1 MIYEMVFSSYLMQAL
16 QGQVVGRE
24 YAVATLARAVTLA
37 LAGRRYS
44 DSSRPLA
51 TLLLAGPT
59 GSGKMH
65 VAQALARVL
74 LGNECKSIYVNCQL
88 LNQQPNPNPY
98 PQSSLYEQLMAGSAL
113 SQMTPPFTPSP
124 FSIVVFEKID
134 MAPPVFR
141 DYLAAA
147 IDRGVLCA
155 LGCMFSLRD
164 TFIILTSDMS
174 KKQTDQ
180 LVGRNIGFFSDEETS
195 EESPRQHLVMLE
207 EIDNLLGA
215 PLVNRIDEIVIFD
228 RLNEQNVITLLD
240 RSLAEMDQKLAASG
254 IGFKIEEAAKTFLL
268 RNCLDDPT
276 HRVRQLKRVVR
287 NYLEFPIY
295 DLMLSGRL
303 APGMAAIVTHEEP
316 RNFLNFRVM
325 VPLYDSWT
333 NNPSPQS
340 IPASKTRARM

>member
-1 MIYEMVFSSYLMQAL
+1 MAYEMVFSSYLMQAL

-24 YAVATLARAVTLA
+24 YAVAALVRSVTLA
-37 LAGRRYS
+37 LANRRYS

-51 TLLLAGPT
+51 TLLFAGPT

-74 LGNECKSIYVNCQL
+74 LGNECKSIYVNCQIL
-88 LNQQPNPNPY
+88 GQQPNPH
-98 PQSSLYEQLMAGSAL
+98 PQSGLYEQLMAGSAL
-113 SQMTPPFTPSP
+113 SQMTPPFTHSP
-124 FSIVVFEKID
+124 LSIVVFEKIEL
-134 MAPPVFR
+134 APPAFR

-147 IDRGVLCA
+147 IDRGVLCT

-164 TFIILTSDMS
+164 TFIILTSDLS

-180 LVGRNIGFFSDEETS
+180 LAGRNIGFISDEES
-195 EESPRQHLVMLE
+195 DQEAPRQNLVVLE

-215 PLVNRIDEIVIFD
+215 ALVNRIDEIAVFD
-228 RLNEQNVITLLD
+228 RLNEQNVITLLE
-240 RSLAEMDQKLAASG
+240 RSLTDFDQKLAASG

-295 DLMLSGRL
+295 DLMLSGQL
-303 APGMAAIVTHEEP
+303 TTGMAAMVTHEAP

-325 VPLYDSWT
+325 VPFYDSWT
-333 NNPSPQS
+333 NIPSS
-340 IPASKTRARM
+340 RSFSDLKAGAWI

>member
-1 MIYEMVFSSYLMQAL
+1 MVFSSHLMQAL
-16 QGQVVGRE
+16 QGHVVGRE
-24 YAVATLARAVTLA
+24 YAVASLARAVTLA

-44 DSSRPLA
+44 DSSGPLA
-51 TLLLAGPT
+51 TLLFAGPI

-74 LGNECKSIYVNCQL
+74 LGNACKLIYVDCQIL
-88 LNQQPNPNPY
+88 SQQSGSQSNLY
-98 PQSSLYEQLMAGSAL
+98 PQSNLYEQLMAGSAL

-124 FSIVVFEKID
+124 FSIVVFEKIE

-164 TFIILTSDMS
+164 TFIILTSDLS

-180 LVGRNIGFFSDEETS
+180 LTGRNIGFFIDEETH
-195 EESPRQHLVMLE
+195 EEAPRQHLVVLE

-215 PLVNRIDEIVIFD
+215 TLVNRIDEIVIFE
-228 RLNEQNVITLLD
+228 RLNEQNVITLLERALD
-240 RSLAEMDQKLAASG
+240 EIDQKMAASG
-254 IGFKIEEAAKTFLL
+254 IGFKIEDGAKTFLL

-276 HRVRQLKRVVR
+276 HRVRQLKRPVR
-287 NYLEFPIY
+287 NFLEFALF
-295 DLMLSGRL
+295 DLMLSKQL
-303 APGMAAIVTHEEP
+303 EPGTAVLVKHEP
-316 RNFLNFRVM
+316 PWNFLNFRVM
-325 VPLYDSWT
+325 VPRLTHSGRLI
-333 NNPSPQS
+333 S
-340 IPASKTRARM
+340 R

>member
-1 MIYEMVFSSYLMQAL
+1 MQAL

-24 YAVATLARAVTLA
+24 YAVAALTRAVTLA
-37 LAGRRYS
+37 LAGRRHS

-51 TLLLAGPT
+51 TLLFAGPT

-65 VAQALARVL
+65 VAQALARIL
-74 LGNECKSIYVNCQL
+74 LGNECKSIYVNCQI
-88 LNQQPNPNPY
+88 LNQQPNPY

-113 SQMTPPFTPSP
+113 SQMTPPFTHSP
-124 FSIVVFEKID
+124 FTIVVFEKIE

-164 TFIILTSDMS
+164 TFIIMTSDLS

-180 LVGRNIGFFSDEETS
+180 LAGRNIGFFSDEETDQ
-195 EESPRQHLVMLE
+195 ETPRQHMVVLE
-207 EIDNLLGA
+207 EINNLLGSA
-215 PLVNRIDEIVIFD
+215 LVNRIDEIVIFD
-228 RLNEQNVITLLD
+228 RLNEQNVITLLE
-240 RSLAEMDQKLAASG
+240 RSLAELDQKLAASG

-268 RNCLDDPT
+268 RHCLDDPT

-295 DLMLSGRL
+295 DLMLSGQL
-303 APGMAAIVTHEEP
+303 APGMVAMVTHEAP

-325 VPLYDSWT
+325 VPLYDPWT
-333 NNPSPQS
+333 NIPSPPQ
-340 IPASKTRARM
+340 ATARPGMSLPRTDLFQ

>member
-1 MIYEMVFSSYLMQAL
+1 MVFSNYLMQAL

-24 YAVATLARAVTLA
+24 YAVATLTRAVTLA
-37 LAGRRYS
+37 LASRRYS

-51 TLLLAGPT
+51 TLLFAGPT

-65 VAQALARVL
+65 VAQALARIL

-88 LNQQPNPNPY
+88 LSQQPNPY
-98 PQSSLYEQLMAGSAL
+98 PQSGLYEQLMAGSAL
-113 SQMTPPFTPSP
+113 SQMTPPFTNSP
-124 FSIVVFEKID
+124 LSVVVFEKIE

-141 DYLAAA
+141 DYLAAG

-155 LGCMFSLRD
+155 LGCMFSLRN
-164 TFIILTSDMS
+164 TFIVLTSDLS

-180 LVGRNIGFFSDEETS
+180 LAGRNIGFISDEETDQQ
-195 EESPRQHLVMLE
+195 EAPRQHLVVLE

-215 PLVNRIDEIVIFD
+215 ALVNRIDEMVIFD
-228 RLNEQNVITLLD
+228 RLNEQNVITLLE
-240 RSLAEMDQKLAASG
+240 RSLTELDHKLTASG
-254 IGFKIEEAAKTFLL
+254 IGFKIEEEAKTFLL
-268 RNCLDDPT
+268 KHCLDDPT

-295 DLMLSGRL
+295 DLMLSGQL
-303 APGMAAIVTHEEP
+303 TTGMAAVVTHEAP

-325 VPLYDSWT
+325 VPFYDSWT
-333 NNPSPQS
+333 NMPSSRSLPDFK
-340 IPASKTRARM
+340 ASAWM

>member
-1 MIYEMVFSSYLMQAL
+1 MAYEMVFSSYLMQAL

-24 YAVATLARAVTLA
+24 YAVAALVRSVTLA
-37 LAGRRYS
+37 LANRRYS

-51 TLLLAGPT
+51 TLLFAGPT

-74 LGNECKSIYVNCQL
+74 LGNECKSIYVNCQIL
-88 LNQQPNPNPY
+88 GQQPNPY
-98 PQSSLYEQLMAGSAL
+98 PQSGLYEQLMAGSAL
-113 SQMTPPFTPSP
+113 SQMTPPFTHSP
-124 FSIVVFEKID
+124 LSIVVFEKIEL
-134 MAPPVFR
+134 APPAFR

-147 IDRGVLCA
+147 IDRGVLCT
-155 LGCMFSLRD
+155 LGCMFPLRE
-164 TFIILTSDMS
+164 TFIILTSDLS

-180 LVGRNIGFFSDEETS
+180 LAGRNIGFNSDEEPDQ
-195 EESPRQHLVMLE
+195 EAPRQNLVVLE

-215 PLVNRIDEIVIFD
+215 ALVNRIDEIAVFD
-228 RLNEQNVITLLD
+228 RLNEQNVITLLE
-240 RSLAEMDQKLAASG
+240 RSLADFDQKLAASG

-295 DLMLSGRL
+295 DLMLSGQL
-303 APGMAAIVTHEEP
+303 TTGMAAVVTHEAP

-325 VPLYDSWT
+325 VPFYDSWT
-333 NNPSPQS
+333 NFPSS
-340 IPASKTRARM
+340 RSFSDSLTRHWI